1 MAAGDTLTIGGAF
14 NSHSGIVS
22 IPSSFFGDT
31 STSGSLNQLLENYLG
46 SLSNSIQG
54 GTYSFENNDIAG
66 GSDFKKTERHSSGEH
81 QDNDGG
87 RDHKKTERH
96 GSDEHHDNDGG
107 RDFKKIER
115 HASGFFEEFTN
126 TDQNGKV
133 TGSSV
138 SGAYRVSP
146 GVTDLVVQAPG
157 DVTLTG
163 NGTTK
168 FALFGADSNVTY
180 NQTGGGSSS
189 IFAAGGSDSIYVSA
203 SNVNDTVYSAGK
215 DTITFNGV
223 GGKELVNA
231 EGNATTTVF
240 IGGSDS
246 ATVTASDN
254 AKVGV
259 HFIQNSG
266 GTLDFINNSTQ
277 AQTVFSAAHGVNSV
291 TVNAGAG
298 GGLYVGGLAG
308 NNSLIGGSGAV
319 TLVGGGSNDVLEG
332 KGASNDLIGGTGIE
346 TLIGANGSGNN
357 VFQIGVDFVGAGH
370 VTTSGIASTNGSG
383 LQSFIIG
390 NTLGE
395 TLTGSTVA
403 GSTNLYDIAGSHTTS
418 GSTLTITN
426 FGAGNSVIL
435 LVDSTLNAA
444 SHNSVYSIQAAGGVG
459 GGTDVYL
466 NDGTTILLKGV
477 KVSDV
482 FSTTLPG
489 GITAI
494 GHT

>member
-1 MAAGDTLTIGGAF
+1 MAAGATLTIGGAF

-22 IPSSFFGDT
+22 IPSSFPGNV
-31 STSGSLNQLLENYLG
+31 STTGSLNNLLENYLV
-46 SLSNSIQG
+46 SLSDSIQG

-66 GSDFKKTERHSSGEH
+66 GRGFNKTERHASGEDNDHAGGRDFKKTERHASGE
-81 QDNDGG
+81 DND
-87 RDHKKTERH
+87 HA
-96 GSDEHHDNDGG
+96 GG
-107 RDFKKIER
+107 RDFTKIER

-138 SGAYRVSP
+138 SGAYKVST

-203 SNVNDTVYSAGK
+203 AKVNDTVYSAGN

-240 IGGSDS
+240 IGGSDA

-259 HFIQNSG
+259 FFTQGSS

-277 AQTVFSAAHGVNSV
+277 AQTVFSAAYGINSV

-298 GGLYVGGLAG
+298 GGLYVGGRAG
-308 NNSLIGGSGAV
+308 NNSLVGGTGAV
-319 TLVGGGSNDVLEG
+319 TLQGGGTGDVLIG
-332 KGASNDLIGGTGIE
+332 NGASNHLIGGTGIE

-357 VFQIGVDFVGAGH
+357 VFQIGLDFVGAGH
-370 VTTSGIASTNGSG
+370 VTASGIASTNGSG

-390 NTLGE
+390 KTSGE
-395 TLTGSTVA
+395 T
-403 GSTNLYDIAGSHTTS
+403 SH
-418 GSTLTITN
+418 GLN
-426 FGAGNSVIL
+426 RCR
-435 LVDSTLNAA
+435 VDQPVR
-444 SHNSVYSIQAAGGVG
+444 HRR
-459 GGTDVYL
+459 
-466 NDGTTILLKGV
+466 
-477 KVSDV
+477 
-482 FSTTLPG
+482 
-489 GITAI
+489 
-494 GHT
+494 

>member
-1 MAAGDTLTIGGAF
+1 MTAGATLTIGGAF

-22 IPSSFFGDT
+22 IPSSFPGNT
-31 STSGSLNQLLENYLG
+31 STTGSLNHLLENYLV
-46 SLSNSIQG
+46 SLSDSIQG

-66 GSDFKKTERHSSGEH
+66 GRDFKKTERHASGEH
-81 QDNDGG
+81 NDHA
-87 RDHKKTERH
+87 D
-96 GSDEHHDNDGG
+96 G
-107 RDFKKIER
+107 RDFKKTEK
-115 HASGFFEEFTN
+115 HASGSFEELTN
-126 TDQNGKV
+126 TNSNGKV

-138 SGAYRVSP
+138 SGAYKVST

-189 IFAAGGSDSIYVSA
+189 IFAAGGRDFIYVSA
-203 SNVNDTVYSAGK
+203 ANVNDTVYSAGK
-215 DTITFNGV
+215 DTVTFNGV

-240 IGGSDS
+240 IGGSDN

-259 HFIQNSG
+259 HFIQGSS
-266 GTLDFINNSTQ
+266 TLDFINNSTQ
-277 AQTVFSAAHGVNSV
+277 AQTVFSAAYGVNSV

-298 GGLYVGGLAG
+298 GGLYVGGRAG
-308 NNSLIGGSGAV
+308 NNSLVGGTGAV
-319 TLVGGGSNDVLEG
+319 TLQGGGTGDILIGN
-332 KGASNDLIGGTGIE
+332 GASNNLIGGTGIE

-357 VFQIGVDFVGAGH
+357 VFQIGLDSVGVGH

-403 GSTNLYDIAGSHTTS
+403 GSTNLYDIAGSFTTG

-426 FGAGNSVIL
+426 FGAANSVIF
-435 LVDSTLNAA
+435 LVDSTLKAA
-444 SHNSVYSIQAAGGVG
+444 SDKSIYSIQAAGGVG

>member
-1 MAAGDTLTIGGAF
+1 MTAGATLTIGGAF

-22 IPSSFFGDT
+22 VPSSFSGNV
-31 STSGSLNQLLENYLG
+31 STAGSLNHLLENYLV
-46 SLSNSIQG
+46 SLNDSIQG
-54 GTYSFENNDIAG
+54 GAYSFENNDIAG
-66 GSDFKKTERHSSGEH
+66 GRGFKKTERHASGE
-81 QDNDGG
+81 DND
-87 RDHKKTERH
+87 HA
-96 GSDEHHDNDGG
+96 GG

-126 TDQNGKV
+126 TNQNGKV

-138 SGAYRVSP
+138 SGAYKVST

-203 SNVNDTVYSAGK
+203 AHVNDTVYSAGN
-215 DTITFNGV
+215 DTITFKGF

-240 IGGSDS
+240 IGGSDA

-259 HFIQNSG
+259 HFIHGSS

-277 AQTVFSAAHGVNSV
+277 AQTVFSAAHGINSV

-298 GGLYVGGLAG
+298 GGLYVGGRAG
-308 NNSLIGGSGAV
+308 NNSLVGGTGAV
-319 TLVGGGSNDVLEG
+319 TLQGGGTGDVLIG
-332 KGASNDLIGGTGIE
+332 NGASNHLIGGTGIE

-357 VFQIGVDFVGAGH
+357 VFQIGLNSVGAGH
-370 VTTSGIASTNGSG
+370 VTASGIASTNGSG

-390 NTLGE
+390 KTSGE

-403 GSTNLYDIAGSHTTS
+403 GSTNLYDIVGSHTTG

-426 FGAGNSVIL
+426 FGAANSVIF
-435 LVDSTLNAA
+435 LVDSTLKAV
-444 SHNSVYSIQAAGGVG
+444 SDKSSYSIQAAGGVG

-466 NDGTTILLKGV
+466 NDGTTILLKGIH
-477 KVSDV
+477 VSDV
-482 FSTTLPG
+482 FSTTLAG